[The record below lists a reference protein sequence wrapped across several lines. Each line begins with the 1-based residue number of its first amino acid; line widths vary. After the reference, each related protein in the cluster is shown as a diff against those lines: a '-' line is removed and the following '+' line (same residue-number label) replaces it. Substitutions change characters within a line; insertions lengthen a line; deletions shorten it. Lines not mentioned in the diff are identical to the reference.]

1 LALSCPRNL
10 QITVMTKEMQIP
22 AVSHSPIRSTAA
34 PRSTID
40 ATIAA
45 IAAAILP
52 PVITANARIRRR
64 VWR

>member
-1 LALSCPRNL
+1 M
-10 QITVMTKEMQIP
+10 IKEMQIP
-22 AVSHSPIRSTAA
+22 AVSHSPIRSTVAL
-34 PRSTID
+34 RSTID

-52 PVITANARIRRR
+52 AIMTANARIRRR